1 MLKKIILIFAP
12 FFLMA
17 SWEEVAVKGLDVMIS
32 ANVGDSENFK
42 KSLNSLIERAARE
55 YAKSGI
61 TQYELDLPNFIAK
74 KTSPNSPTARTMRRS
89 LTQSLTP
96 AIPNLKQILQ
106 SKISAMDE
114 NSTQAIMRGELS
126 LAHYMRV
133 NAFNEIYA
141 ALRPNIE
148 NLASDTS
155 FAKSYKNATGSE
167 IGDDFANE
175 FTSEFLNDAFDKLVA
190 HEREFRNSTEAMFN
204 ILKTIR

>member
-1 MLKKIILIFAP
+1 
-12 FFLMA
+12 
-17 SWEEVAVKGLDVMIS
+17 
-32 ANVGDSENFK
+32 
-42 KSLNSLIERAARE
+42 
-55 YAKSGI
+55 
-61 TQYELDLPNFIAK
+61 
-74 KTSPNSPTARTMRRS
+74 
-89 LTQSLTP
+89 
-96 AIPNLKQILQ
+96 
-106 SKISAMDE
+106 
-114 NSTQAIMRGELS
+114 MRGELS